1 MRKARGG
8 NTMNNELKEK
18 ILKIIEKNN
27 KLTDEEVA
35 VMLGVETEE
44 VAIAV
49 KELEV
54 ETVFLMSGG
63 FDFMVQLKK
72 APMKEIALF
81 VAKRLSVIDEVQST
95 TTHFVLK
102 RYKDHGT
109 LFVDEGD
116 DKRMV
121 LTP

>member
-49 KELEV
+49 KELE
-54 ETVFLMSGG
+54 
-63 FDFMVQLKK
+63 
-72 APMKEIALF
+72 A
-81 VAKRLSVIDEVQST
+81 
-95 TTHFVLK
+95 
-102 RYKDHGT
+102 
-109 LFVDEGD
+109 
-116 DKRMV
+116 DKIICG
-121 LTP
+121 